1 MEKPSDLSSG
11 APKKA
16 IIKLVLGAFAFGVI
30 YISRV
35 FDGQPLVL
43 LISGVLSGLVT
54 LWGLIE
60 VTFWF
65 IEDKELVEDIT
76 AHEKIDTDFPDQKAP
91 EIVQPMASIEET
103 DKDIEASMKASE
115 IFEMGTPIEPAAE
128 EDIRPASLDKHYETL
143 AEFLEDGLNTEINEI
158 KEKQQKS
165 PDNYALMLRLAQ
177 LYEERGET
185 DNAIA
190 NLESCIKH
198 EPDSAEIY
206 LYYGTLLRR
215 NGRLNE
221 AQRAFEKTLELN
233 RFMSKAFYQLGLL
246 EKSRGNIE
254 QTKDLLQKAIQLSP
268 DDPYAH
274 YQLGVAYKELGDINL
289 AIMEVKRATILHPT
303 DSYGHSRLG
312 QFYQQTGQLDLA
324 ISSYSMAISLKPKD
338 AFVIEKLAEVIAAK
352 GDHEKAIDL
361 YQEAIA
367 NQLHPQVSTMLSLSR
382 SLKYVGKYAD
392 MEDVTREILRL
403 EPENY
408 DAAYMFAYSVL
419 KQGRTEDATGMF
431 EALVQKP
438 NATYEA
444 WLELG
449 KLYQSSNNIEKAI
462 TAFTRASAGAPDQAG
477 IWNTIGILL
486 SNQKLYLDALNAF
499 KKAASFDYT
508 NQSVAE
514 NMKAVQRKIETDS
527 VRIIENC
534 KKRIEELPDNADAY
548 YEMGRAYE
556 AVNMQDEALMSYQR
570 VLAIEPKNILGLMS
584 YAEIL
589 RKMGKLKMAMR
600 CYREIIK
607 LEPKNL
613 EAHIF
618 MVNANLNLGFVNEAY
633 KYATTAE
640 KLAGDDSRV
649 HFLLGKIYFAK
660 GLAPRALK
668 EFTTVVESSAEP
680 EIISWADLMRRRLSR
695 NNNQ

>member
-65 IEDKELVEDIT
+65 IEDKELVEDGT

-115 IFEMGTPIEPAAE
+115 IFEMGTPIEPVAE

-338 AFVIEKLAEVIAAK
+338 AFVIEKLAE
-352 GDHEKAIDL
+352 
-361 YQEAIA
+361 
-367 NQLHPQVSTMLSLSR
+367 
-382 SLKYVGKYAD
+382 
-392 MEDVTREILRL
+392 
-403 EPENY
+403 
-408 DAAYMFAYSVL
+408 
-419 KQGRTEDATGMF
+419 
-431 EALVQKP
+431 
-438 NATYEA
+438 
-444 WLELG
+444 
-449 KLYQSSNNIEKAI
+449 
-462 TAFTRASAGAPDQAG
+462 
-477 IWNTIGILL
+477 
-486 SNQKLYLDALNAF
+486 
-499 KKAASFDYT
+499 
-508 NQSVAE
+508 
-514 NMKAVQRKIETDS
+514 
-527 VRIIENC
+527 
-534 KKRIEELPDNADAY
+534 
-548 YEMGRAYE
+548 
-556 AVNMQDEALMSYQR
+556 
-570 VLAIEPKNILGLMS
+570 KNI
-584 YAEIL
+584 I
-589 RKMGKLKMAMR
+589 
-600 CYREIIK
+600 
-607 LEPKNL
+607 
-613 EAHIF
+613 
-618 MVNANLNLGFVNEAY
+618 
-633 KYATTAE
+633 
-640 KLAGDDSRV
+640 
-649 HFLLGKIYFAK
+649 
-660 GLAPRALK
+660 
-668 EFTTVVESSAEP
+668 
-680 EIISWADLMRRRLSR
+680 
-695 NNNQ
+695 